1 MSSSSLAAP
10 SRANLWTGR
19 VFTLGVF
26 VLAAAGFVLTL
37 RAGAGGDADFTAAGW
52 AFALASL
59 VYGVGATALFMR
71 GDYILRMFGCAWPLL
86 LAPADEFQK
95 AQRQRA
101 FSFTFIVFL
110 SAFSLFIGA
119 HTGVMISQASGGET
133 VTGLLPADPWGML
146 AFLALIFF
154 TLALLPQ
161 AYLAWTLKPLDPL
174 EDDAH
179 AREHAPEHAS

>member
-19 VFTLGVF
+19 GFTLVVF
-26 VLAAAGFVLTL
+26 GLAGAGFVLTL
-37 RAGAGGDADFTAAGW
+37 RADAGGEADLTAAGW

-59 VYGVGATALFMR
+59 VYGLGATALFIR

-95 AQRQRA
+95 VQRQRA

-119 HTGVMISQASGGET
+119 HAGAMISQAFGAET
-133 VTGLLPADPWGML
+133 VTGLLPTDAWGIL
-146 AFLALIFF
+146 AFLALVFF
-154 TLALLPQ
+154 TLTLLPQ
-161 AYLAWTLKPLDPL
+161 AYLAWTLTPLDPL

-179 AREHAPEHAS
+179 SPEHGPERTA

>member
-1 MSSSSLAAP
+1 MPSSSIAAP
-10 SRANLWTGR
+10 SRPSLWTGR
-19 VFTLGVF
+19 VFTLVVF
-26 VLAAAGFVLTL
+26 VLAAAGLILTM
-37 RAGAGGDADFTAAGW
+37 RAGGAAEADLAAAAW
-52 AFALASL
+52 AFGLAAL

-119 HTGVMISQASGGET
+119 HTGVMMSQAFGAET
-133 VTGLLPADPWGML
+133 VTGLLPADAWGML
-146 AFLALIFF
+146 AFLALVFF
-154 TLALLPQ
+154 TLTLLPQ

-174 EDDAH
+174 EDDAQAPGH
-179 AREHAPEHAS
+179 GPEHAS